1 MYLKLIFKFVF
12 SFLGPASPPAI
23 VFACLFGLTA
33 CRQDMHDQPKYE
45 PLEQSSFFADQRSS
59 RAPVEGTVAR
69 GQLKEDDHFYTGK
82 INNQPVHTFPMELD
96 EQLVQRGQERY
107 NIFCSP
113 CHDKTGQGLGM
124 IVQRGFKRPPSFHI
138 DRLREAPVGYYFDVM
153 TNGFGVMAS
162 YSDQVTPEDRWA
174 IIAYI
179 RALQISQNAT
189 LADLPEEEKQKLE
202 ASRRTQ

>member
-1 MYLKLIFKFVF
+1 MILFSICIF
-12 SFLGPASPPAI
+12 S
-23 VFACLFGLTA
+23 

-45 PLEQSSFFADQRSS
+45 PLEQSTFFADQRSA

-69 GQLKEDDHFYTGK
+69 GQLKEDDHFHTGK
-82 INNQPVHTFPMELD
+82 INNQPVHTFPMKLD
-96 EQLVQRGQERY
+96 EQFVQRGQERY
-107 NIFCSP
+107 NIFCAP

-124 IVQRGFKRPPSFHI
+124 IVQRGFKKPPSFHI

-162 YSDQVTPEDRWA
+162 YSEQVTADDRWA

-179 RALQISQNAT
+179 HALQISQNAT
-189 LADLPEEEKQKLE
+189 FADLPAKEKQKLE
-202 ASRRTQ
+202 ASRGTQ